1 MRGLYLGGGMMI
13 CILIVGLPI
22 AMIFGPERVTAITS
36 DGDGDPSH
44 SLLFAAGVLGLWLG
58 ERQYQKRIQPNQPAS
73 KDGGGGE
80 NSK

>member
-1 MRGLYLGGGMMI
+1 MRALYLGGGMMI

-22 AMIFGPERVTAITS
+22 AIIFGPERVTAIAS
-36 DGDGDPSH
+36 GGDEDPSH

-58 ERQYQKRIQPNQPAS
+58 ERKYQKRIQSNQPAS
-73 KDGGGGE
+73 KDDAGQ

>member
-22 AMIFGPERVTAITS
+22 AIIVGPERVIAITS
-36 DGDGDPSH
+36 GGDADPSH

-58 ERQYQKRIQPNQPAS
+58 ERQYQKRIQSNQPAS
-73 KDGGGGE
+73 KDGGGGQ